1 MFLNPQVS
9 DRLAPFL
16 KLYEVGVEWSDRLEE
31 WLHSPVGTHDPDV
44 ISQEVAATWRTVYKL
59 EKGFSDIPAAK
70 NVVLAVNILHF
81 VYEFCMSSKSHLI
94 SVNFMRGQLKA

>member
-1 MFLNPQVS
+1 MS

-70 NVVLAVNILHF
+70 NVVLAVRTLYLLKDLIWIYHF
-81 VYEFCMSSKSHLI
+81 VF
-94 SVNFMRGQLKA
+94 